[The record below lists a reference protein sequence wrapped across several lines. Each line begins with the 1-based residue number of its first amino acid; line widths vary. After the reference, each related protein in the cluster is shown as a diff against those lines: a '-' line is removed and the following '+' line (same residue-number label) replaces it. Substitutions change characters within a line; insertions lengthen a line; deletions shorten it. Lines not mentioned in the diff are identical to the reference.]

1 MHTPRLRDFRLPAAF
16 ALVAVVGVALMLVGP
31 LAGAGSPEERGPAE
45 AWKSAFERRSPLPAG
60 GRMIVVLAGPSLAER
75 MEQGRLAPK
84 AQRAYV
90 KRAQA
95 FQRRLLRV
103 LSAQGVKIAPL
114 HSYTRTFNGFSAV
127 LGARALVAL
136 ERAPGV
142 VGVYPVRTVYPA
154 SLSAAAMSRSAAV
167 GAAAGGLAVPGA
179 DGAGVTV
186 AVLDTGI
193 DASHPSLAG
202 RVLSG
207 IDLIDGDRRALP
219 RRSPDG
225 RIETHGTRMA
235 GIVAGSPGAEG
246 AGGIAPGATILPI
259 RVLGWQ
265 RVGGGHEI
273 VGRADTVLAGL
284 ERAVDPDRNGDVRDA
299 ATIALAAIVEPY
311 ASFPDSPEAHA
322 VAGARTLGTLVVAAA
337 GNDGPAGEGYGT
349 IGAPGGSSAALA
361 VGAVDT
367 RAGLPAARVT
377 VEVDGD
383 EVFSETVRA
392 LGTVVPA
399 GGVELDARTTS
410 GPTASDPL
418 RAAGAVASGNLR
430 GDFIDAA
437 GTSFVFERAA
447 IVPADGESVLRK
459 ARLATSAGARALL
472 VFGSGLPAG
481 ALQLEE
487 SSSIPVVPIPVD
499 VGRRAVAARAAGL
512 DVTVSIE
519 PAAALPN
526 ASAGRVA
533 GFSSQG
539 PSFDGS
545 VKPDLVA
552 PGVGVPTADAGTGG
566 DGTPRF
572 ATVTGSSAAAAV
584 VAGAAAL
591 LAEVRP
597 KLDAATLAAVLTA
610 SAAQVAPGGRPEPV
624 TAQGAGLV
632 DPATAA
638 GLELVVEAGPTLA
651 GAAKGRWSAQR
662 ALRVRNLTDR
672 PATVSFGFVPDDGV
686 TATLALTATPGSL
699 QLGPGKTGEVVL
711 GVSASERPAAR
722 VAGTI
727 VATSEA
733 GGARVP
739 WIVTTAPRETSSLL
753 DAVALSALPAAPSLR
768 EPAVLTFEAGTVR
781 SDRDGLSVEPVAL
794 LEIELRNSK
803 GKRIGLLA
811 SLRDLLPGSYAVGLT
826 GRGPNGQR
834 LAPGR
839 YVVRLRA
846 FAVDAGE
853 GARRPDA
860 TRSVAFTVQP
870 SQP

>member
-1 MHTPRLRDFRLPAAF
+1 M
-16 ALVAVVGVALMLVGP
+16 
-31 LAGAGSPEERGPAE
+31 
-45 AWKSAFERRSPLPAG
+45 
-60 GRMIVVLAGPSLAER
+60 
-75 MEQGRLAPK
+75 
-84 AQRAYV
+84 
-90 KRAQA
+90 
-95 FQRRLLRV
+95 
-103 LSAQGVKIAPL
+103 
-114 HSYTRTFNGFSAV
+114 
-127 LGARALVAL
+127 
-136 ERAPGV
+136 
-142 VGVYPVRTVYPA
+142 
-154 SLSAAAMSRSAAV
+154 
-167 GAAAGGLAVPGA
+167 
-179 DGAGVTV
+179 
-186 AVLDTGI
+186 
-193 DASHPSLAG
+193 
-202 RVLSG
+202 
-207 IDLIDGDRRALP
+207 
-219 RRSPDG
+219 
-225 RIETHGTRMA
+225 
-235 GIVAGSPGAEG
+235 
-246 AGGIAPGATILPI
+246 
-259 RVLGWQ
+259 
-265 RVGGGHEI
+265 
-273 VGRADTVLAGL
+273 
-284 ERAVDPDRNGDVRDA
+284 
-299 ATIALAAIVEPY
+299 
-311 ASFPDSPEAHA
+311 
-322 VAGARTLGTLVVAAA
+322 
-337 GNDGPAGEGYGT
+337 
-349 IGAPGGSSAALA
+349 
-361 VGAVDT
+361 
-367 RAGLPAARVT
+367 
-377 VEVDGD
+377 
-383 EVFSETVRA
+383 
-392 LGTVVPA
+392 
-399 GGVELDARTTS
+399 
-410 GPTASDPL
+410 
-418 RAAGAVASGNLR
+418 
-430 GDFIDAA
+430 
-437 GTSFVFERAA
+437 
-447 IVPADGESVLRK
+447 
-459 ARLATSAGARALL
+459 
-472 VFGSGLPAG
+472 
-481 ALQLEE
+481 QLEE

-651 GAAKGRWSAQR
+651 GAAKGRWVGRR

-739 WIVTTAPRETSSLL
+739 WIVTTAPRDTGSLL
-753 DAVALSALPAAPSLR
+753 GAVALSALPAAPSLR
-768 EPAVLTFEAGTVR
+768 EPAVLTFGRAPPQRPRRPVDRAGRPARDRAAQLEGEA
-781 SDRDGLSVEPVAL
+781 DRPA
-794 LEIELRNSK
+794 R
-803 GKRIGLLA
+803 

-870 SQP
+870 SRP